1 MQHLDHDHFLV
12 PTGKKVTLDDYP
24 CDATPGIANKAAAE
38 DDLDADR
45 KALSEA
51 QSVLWASAEYS
62 VMIILQAMDAAGKD
76 GTIKHVMSG
85 LNPQGVEVHSFKAP
99 NSEEL
104 LQPFLWRPLRV
115 MPARGRIALFNRSYY
130 EETLVVRVH
139 PEFLDAQRLPESQT
153 AKGIDK
159 LWESR
164 YNEINTMERWWT
176 NNNMLVLKF
185 FLHVSREEQK
195 KRFLERIDD
204 PEKHWKFNSGDIRE
218 RGYWNEYMRAYEQM
232 LAATSTEYA
241 PWHVIPADK
250 KWYARAAVADVIT
263 KRINELK
270 LEYPKIS
277 ASEKA
282 KLAESRASL
291 MAEKD

>member
-1 MQHLDHDHFLV
+1 MQHLDHSHFLV
-12 PTGKKVTLDDYP
+12 PSGKKVKLDDYP

-38 DDLDADR
+38 ADLDTDR

-51 QSVLWASAEYS
+51 QSVLWASAKYS

-85 LNPQGVEVHSFKAP
+85 MNPQGVEVHSFKAP
-99 NSEEL
+99 NSDEVL
-104 LQPFLWRPLRV
+104 RPFLHRPLRV
-115 MPARGRIALFNRSYY
+115 MPQRGRIALFNRSYY
-130 EETLVVRVH
+130 EEVLVVRVH
-139 PEFLDAQRLPESQT
+139 PEFLDAQQLPEHQIKDGT
-153 AKGIDK
+153 DK

-164 YNEINTMERWWT
+164 YHEINTMEEWWT

-185 FLHVSREEQK
+185 FLHVSKEEQK

-204 PEKHWKFNSGDIRE
+204 HEKHWKFNSGDIRE

-232 LAATSTEYA
+232 LGATSTKHA
-241 PWHVIPADK
+241 PWYVIPADK
-250 KWYARAAVADVIT
+250 KWYARAAVADVII

-270 LEYPKIS
+270 LEYPEIS
-277 ASEKA
+277 AAEKA

-291 MAEKD
+291 MSEK

>member
-12 PTGKKVTLDDYP
+12 PVGKKVHLDDYP
-24 CDATPGIANKAAAE
+24 CDATPGIKDKAAAE
-38 DDLDADR
+38 ADLDADR

-104 LQPFLWRPLRV
+104 TRPFLWRPLRV

-139 PEFLDAQRLPESQT
+139 PEYLDAQKLPEWQT
-153 AKGIDK
+153 KGGTDK
-159 LWESR
+159 LWQYR
-164 YNEINTMERWWT
+164 YDEINGMERWWT
-176 NNNMLVLKF
+176 DNNMLVLKF
-185 FLHVSREEQK
+185 FLHVSRDEQK

-204 PEKHWKFNSGDIRE
+204 PEKHWKFSSADIRE
-218 RGYWNEYMRAYEQM
+218 RGVLGRVHARVRAN
-232 LAATSTEYA
+232 
-241 PWHVIPADK
+241 
-250 KWYARAAVADVIT
+250 ARRD
-263 KRINELK
+263 
-270 LEYPKIS
+270 
-277 ASEKA
+277 
-282 KLAESRASL
+282 
-291 MAEKD
+291 